1 MIKIIENKM
10 KEPTL
15 ITCGECKSTFS
26 FEYTDIQ
33 RKEESNLLFP
43 MGITKI
49 IRFVVCPVC
58 KATLIFKAPHNL
70 EGNSCGQIIIDDKLP
85 YSEVQKNET

>member
-10 KEPTL
+10 KEPIS

-33 RKEESNLLFP
+33 RKEESNPFFP
-43 MGITKI
+43 VGVTN
-49 IRFVVCPVC
+49 IRRFIVCPVC
-58 KATLIFKAPHNL
+58 KATLNFHVPQHL
-70 EGNSCGQIIIDDKLP
+70 YGTDCGQITIDVKLP
-85 YSEVQKNET
+85 E